1 MLFFSGLKTLM
12 GDAFGQLSAI
22 CAVLG
27 GFAVTFL
34 GIIMTLT
41 DSRKRVEGVAVIA
54 TACAACFFLGALGWA
69 LFAALAA
76 RVASTTGPAQAE
88 LAQQLQTAGVLR
100 RPLSLL
106 FLLGVALLF
115 ITLGAGGWLR
125 SRRLG
130 FITSG
135 IAAVAAVAAWF
146 IVRPFIL

>member
-1 MLFFSGLKTLM
+1 MS
-12 GDAFGQLSAI
+12 DAFGQLSAV

-34 GIIMTLT
+34 GIVLTLA
-41 DSRKRVEGVAVIA
+41 DVRKRVEVVVVIA

-69 LFAALAA
+69 LLAALAA
-76 RVASTTGPAQAE
+76 RAASSTGPAQAE
-88 LAQQLQTAGVLR
+88 LAQQLEAASVLR
-100 RPLSLL
+100 RPLSML

-130 FITSG
+130 LLTSL
-135 IAAVAAVAAWF
+135 IATVSAIIAWL
-146 IVRPFIL
+146 IVRPFIS

>member
-1 MLFFSGLKTLM
+1 M

-34 GIIMTLT
+34 GIVMTLA
-41 DSRKRVEGVAVIA
+41 DARKRVEAVAAVA

-76 RVASTTGPAQAE
+76 RVASSSGPAQAE
-88 LAQQLQTAGVLR
+88 LTQQLQAAGVLR

-115 ITLGAGGWLR
+115 ITLGASGWLR

-130 FITSG
+130 VLTSL
-135 IAAVAAVAAWF
+135 IAAMAAMLAWF
-146 IVRPFIL
+146 IVRPFIS